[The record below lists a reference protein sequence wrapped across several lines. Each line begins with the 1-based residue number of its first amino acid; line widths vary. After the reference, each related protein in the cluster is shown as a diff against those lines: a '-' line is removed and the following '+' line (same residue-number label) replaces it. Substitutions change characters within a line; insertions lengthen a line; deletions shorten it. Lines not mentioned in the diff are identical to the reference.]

1 MAVGDTV
8 MLLVLECMKV
18 GCLLDVLGSIVFLF
32 MNEVVGF
39 YDGAC
44 RLVIKFA

>member
-1 MAVGDTV
+1 MGVGDTV
-8 MLLVLECMKV
+8 MLLVLECMKG